1 MKKLVGCCLAC
12 LLMFAVVSM
21 ASAVEV
27 VNLSPDLI
35 QNLKVIGEI
44 NGEGSLIATYGN
56 KALTFDLTKN
66 AVVKAYAQNAYV
78 GGYGLDYSSVIWIN
92 SAQGQTFSAGAGS
105 LIWQNS
111 VHYPNALD
119 GAPATWNGKVWIESE
134 QMNSNIS
141 IIEGP
146 IYIEAIATDDE
157 PGTPEQPSEPNPTVR
172 PSDPKP
178 TVSPSDP
185 KPTSQPSNPEPTP
198 QPFTWFDHNTLGLVG
213 LPLRD
218 LYPDLTSKWYN
229 IVPVDLTV
237 QGRQTY
243 PMAASNVFSM
253 GSAYVDVQGDSVT
266 VTYELPSSS
275 GARGQTYLT
284 LEDECLAWFTSAS
297 DITSDFLNAPS
308 SSLQFGESVS
318 IKDTLG
324 GADTALLFICNHVS
338 YRQPCFGD
346 TGYLTR
352 FWPNSSEWKD
362 YRESLT
368 TLLERLPE

>member
-35 QNLKVIGEI
+35 QNVQVIGEI
-44 NGEGSLIATYGN
+44 NDEGSLIATYGN
-56 KALTFDLTKN
+56 KALSFNLVKDSI
-66 AVVKAYAQNAYV
+66 VKAYSASTAV
-78 GGYGLDYSSVIWIN
+78 GGYGCPDLSKMWIT
-92 SAQGQTFSAGAGS
+92 STKGQLLSAGSAELFWSDCTYYFLNG
-105 LIWQNS
+105 WDDYA
-111 VHYPNALD
+111 HH
-119 GAPATWNGKVWIESE
+119 TWTGKEWDESE
-134 QMNSNIS
+134 QMWVNIS
-141 IIEGP
+141 VIEGP

-157 PGTPEQPSEPNPTVR
+157 SVTPEQ

-266 VTYELPSSS
+266 VTYELPSAS